1 MKMNIFGSSSS
12 TGRHVYII
20 IVSDSFLLYICSIHY
35 RLLFD
40 VVIIIC
46 VYLHNIS
53 FGRIIG
59 VVLRKACVINHDS
72 PWSLCLYVYECIF
85 FMLVASFMQTMKKGI
100 NFIL

>member
-12 TGRHVYII
+12 TGRACVHN

-46 VYLHNIS
+46 VYLHDIS
-53 FGRIIG
+53 FGRI
-59 VVLRKACVINHDS
+59 H
-72 PWSLCLYVYECIF
+72 
-85 FMLVASFMQTMKKGI
+85 
-100 NFIL
+100 

>member
-12 TGRHVYII
+12 TGHHVYII

-85 FMLVASFMQTMKKGI
+85 FVSGFFHANNEKGH
-100 NFIL
+100 